1 VGLEVGEAG
10 PLSEVAALPHAINC
24 KPNTKRAIS
33 ANPKRRLPLALD
45 SLPPDQ
51 WFKLGRILNTGEL
64 LTTSLTSGLEN
75 GA

>member
-1 VGLEVGEAG
+1 MELEVGEAELMG
-10 PLSEVAALPHAINC
+10 GLAVVPHAVNC
-24 KPNTKRAIS
+24 KPNSKRAITT
-33 ANPKRRLPLALD
+33 NPKRCLPLALG